1 MTTTTEPEYE
11 LYIPDV
17 RLVHE
22 LAGRV
27 IAEFGADARL
37 PEIETLAD
45 DWPEIEGLDE
55 GQIEELFE
63 EIRDTIAAT
72 GNGRRR

>member
-1 MTTTTEPEYE
+1 MTTAADPEYD

-17 RLVHE
+17 RLVRE

-27 IAEFGADARL
+27 IAEYGTSARL

-45 DWPEIEGLDE
+45 DWPEVTDLDD